1 MKTFP
6 LKHHI
11 ARFSYT
17 VGATCHRTVDWIVLL
32 FPHHATHWGY
42 DVIDLIAP
50 ATSLSTYEKYIYFN
64 LPSKYVSIDYRSDET
79 TSNFTSTVSLSL
91 YVMPVSLSSSLFTT
105 QYFCFYGR
113 FDLLSIRLSTRPE
126 FSVRDALHHISH
138 RLYVPTGRLY
148 MCLCKSV

>member
-32 FPHHATHWGY
+32 FPHYATHWGY

-64 LPSKYVSIDYRSDET
+64 LPSKYVSIA
-79 TSNFTSTVSLSL
+79 
-91 YVMPVSLSSSLFTT
+91 
-105 QYFCFYGR
+105 
-113 FDLLSIRLSTRPE
+113 LSIRRNDFKFYEYGVVIIVRNAGVIVKFPFHYAILLFLRPFRSFEYSTLHSTRVQCAWRVTSH
-126 FSVRDALHHISH
+126 FSSPIRTDWPLIHVF
-138 RLYVPTGRLY
+138 V
-148 MCLCKSV
+148 